1 MRSNNIVND
10 KKRQVKVLCSGDVNG
25 NFKQL
30 IARIALVNQKAGPFD
45 ILFCVGEFF
54 GPDNDE
60 NEKVINGEIDFPVP
74 TYILGPCCPS
84 TSTYYPA
91 ESVEFSQSLTYLG
104 KKGTLMTANGL
115 LIGYFSGIEAP
126 AIFSPLLK
134 TLPFQFDTR
143 SIDDLLT
150 PLAAS
155 SGFMGVDILLT
166 SIWPANVWLHSTNQP
181 SIEPSNTSKL
191 LARLA
196 SGLRPRYH
204 FAGQGIHYEL
214 NNTNKQKW
222 LYAFSC
228 TPMRE
233 LSRDELEYLHNK
245 AIEDEKRRREEG
257 NSVQYRFDNNNY
269 EDEEHQEEFQG
280 RRKGKRR
287 GGENYNEKRPKI
299 DPSTCWFCLSNI
311 DAEKHLIVSVGTNC
325 YAAMPKGPLM
335 ERHLLVMSIV
345 VAPTEVRDEVNKFKD
360 AYWYIFIFVFY
371 LYIYFFAS
379 LFSDRNNEVVC
390 VFERNYKTEHMQ
402 IQFVP
407 IPKSKA
413 KSLKSTFLN
422 AAQLKNIE
430 FCILGENEQVW
441 DLLNEGSPY
450 FYVELPDGTKM
461 LSRTMS
467 RFPLQFGREVLASK
481 ALLDCEDHI
490 DWRNCSLEKDKEV
503 ELVNKLK
510 NGFKP
515 FDFTNTEDSDEDD

>member
-1 MRSNNIVND
+1 MRSNTNLGND

-126 AIFSPLLK
+126 AMSTQ

-155 SGFMGVDILLT
+155 SGFIGVDILLT

-204 FAGQGIHYEL
+204 FAGQGIHYERSPYRNHRVL
-214 NNTNKQKW
+214 LEPAQHVTRFIGLASVNNTNKQKW

-233 LSRDELEYLHNK
+233 LSRDELVAQPDNSTEFPYMDILKEYLHNK

-269 EDEEHQEEFQG
+269 EEEEHQEEFQG

-311 DAEKHLIVSVGTNC
+311 DAEKHLIVSVGTSC
-325 YAAMPKGPLM
+325 YTAMPKGPLM
-335 ERHLLVMSIV
+335 ERHLLVMSIGHIQSLV
-345 VAPTEVRDEVNKFKD
+345 VAPAEVRDEVNKFKD
-360 AYWYIFIFVFY
+360 AYC
-371 LYIYFFAS
+371 

-390 VFERNYKTEHMQ
+390 VFERNYKTE
-402 IQFVP
+402 
-407 IPKSKA
+407 
-413 KSLKSTFLN
+413 
-422 AAQLKNIE
+422 
-430 FCILGENEQVW
+430 VW